1 MRFFFLGE
9 RLAVDLL
16 NTVVVQDGR
25 VHLLQGPMDV
35 GAWAEAAGVLP
46 HGALRGSA
54 AGQEPE
60 RLRGFREALRRG
72 RLARGGRGTAPPG
85 VIAPPDQPLGGAPEG
100 RRDTAT
106 PGQLGTRRR
115 PAPAPAKR
123 PSRG

>member
-25 VHLLQGPMDV
+25 VHLLQGPIDV
-35 GAWAEAAGVLP
+35 AAWAEAAGVLP

-60 RLRGFREALRRG
+60 RLRGFRETLRRG
-72 RLARGGRGTAPPG
+72 LVARAGGGAPRPGPTAPRHPHLAPGPGGRG
-85 VIAPPDQPLGGAPEG
+85 
-100 RRDTAT
+100 RD
-106 PGQLGTRRR
+106 
-115 PAPAPAKR
+115 
-123 PSRG
+123 

>member
-35 GAWAEAAGVLP
+35 AAWAEAAGVLP

-60 RLRGFREALRRG
+60 RLRGFRETLRRG
-72 RLARGGRGTAPPG
+72 VMAWAGGGTHPRGLISLLNQHFARG
-85 VIAPPDQPLGGAPEG
+85 PEG
-100 RRDTAT
+100 SEETARRGKGGT
-106 PGQLGTRRR
+106 PPR
-115 PAPAPAKR
+115 PAR
-123 PSRG
+123 PPPRGPSA